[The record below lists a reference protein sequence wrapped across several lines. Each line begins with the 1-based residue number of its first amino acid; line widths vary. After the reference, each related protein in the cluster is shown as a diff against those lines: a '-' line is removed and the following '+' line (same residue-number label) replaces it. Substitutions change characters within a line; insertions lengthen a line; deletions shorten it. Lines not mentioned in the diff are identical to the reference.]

1 MQDAEHQL
9 TIAVHGATGRMG
21 RELVGLIVQDPD
33 LRLTGA
39 ITRPGSPA
47 LDRSPSRGTP
57 PYVDLEHWG
66 GEARVMIDFSH
77 PDALPALTRACRQR
91 QVALVSGTTGRSPD
105 AEAALDE
112 LAREQ
117 PVLVAANFSPGLQAT
132 REALT
137 RLATR
142 LPPDYRCALVE
153 AHHAA
158 KRDAPSGTALDLAR
172 SLARDRGCPQEAVDV
187 HALRLGDLVGQHEVW
202 FVGEG
207 ETVILRHEVR
217 SRAIFARGALLAA
230 RWLARATPGRHD
242 FARVLGGPPGS

>member
-1 MQDAEHQL
+1 VD
-9 TIAVHGATGRMG
+9 
-21 RELVGLIVQDPD
+21 
-33 LRLTGA
+33 
-39 ITRPGSPA
+39 
-47 LDRSPSRGTP
+47 LDRW
-57 PYVDLEHWG
+57 D
-66 GEARVMIDFSH
+66 GEARVVIDFSH
-77 PDALPALTRACRQR
+77 PDALPGLSRVCLDRR
-91 QVALVSGTTGRSPD
+91 LALVSGTTGRHPA

-112 LAREQ
+112 LACQQ

-142 LPPDYRCALVE
+142 LPPEYRCALIE
-153 AHHAA
+153 AHHAG

-172 SLARDRGCPQEAVDV
+172 SLAQDRGSAPEAIDV
-187 HALRLGDLVGQHEVW
+187 HALRLGDIVGQHEVW

-230 RWLARATPGRHD
+230 RWLARAAPGRHQ
-242 FARVLGGPPGS
+242 FARALEGPAAP